1 MATAIISGRHGSA
14 ERRSERN
21 RLGVRIKY
29 RRRIVRLAA
38 QTIDLSCHGLR
49 LSGMERFRVGD
60 TVWITLPGLEP
71 RRANVVWAER
81 FQAGC
86 EFAEPLHPAVLEAVV
101 RGRLI

>member
-1 MATAIISGRHGSA
+1 MATAITFGSDAGR
-14 ERRSERN
+14 ERRSERR

-49 LSGMERFRVGD
+49 LSGMERFKVGD

-71 RRANVVWAER
+71 KRASVVWAER

-86 EFAEPLHPAVLEAVV
+86 EFSEPLHPAVLEAVV
-101 RGRLI
+101 RGRLR